1 MAQQK
6 TGTRAV
12 QNAASWARGEARKK
26 ANAAA
31 NEARA
36 AANRLLRAQGLPT
49 PHEVQKA
56 KRKAIRDAAREA
68 GTLAPIGMTQAA
80 FNKIPREGTA

>member
-1 MAQQK
+1 MAPQR
-6 TGTRAV
+6 TGTHAV

-26 ANAAA
+26 VNRAA

-68 GTLAPIGMTQAA
+68 GTLAPIGMTQIQ
-80 FNKIPREGTA
+80 FNKIPREGTK